1 MSGIC
6 ARGSIG
12 IEGNCVWGRSSI
24 VAEKPGRPAHVVYA
38 HFAAAILENAQLTK
52 AVNSERRGGARDRHG
67 EREVKDGHSNHNET
81 EDRSHA
87 PVFISFPRPWLTRS
101 TSLTPRP
108 GPPGRPRGAPPP
120 SNLPCP
126 CPMLLPT
133 VPRPRAA
140 APWAAARRGPAERPR
155 RPRSSV
161 GYFMWRREPHTN
173 QPSIIPRPPINYPT
187 LNRA

>member
-12 IEGNCVWGRSSI
+12 IEGNCMWGRSSI

-67 EREVKDGHSNHNET
+67 EREAKDGHSNHNET

-101 TSLTPRP
+101 TSLSHPDP
-108 GPPGRPRGAPPP
+108 
-120 SNLPCP
+120 
-126 CPMLLPT
+126 
-133 VPRPRAA
+133 
-140 APWAAARRGPAERPR
+140 ARRGGRAGR
-155 RPRSSV
+155 RRHRTCLALARCCCRQCRVLEQRLRGQQRGEGLENAREGLGVLLGILCGDVSHKPTNHLSSPV
-161 GYFMWRREPHTN
+161 R
-173 QPSIIPRPPINYPT
+173 PSIIPP
-187 LNRA
+187 